1 MIKHKGLF
9 GLALLVSFTAF
20 AEQTIESVH
29 PFTAL
34 GNEHLNAFTKN
45 IAKKEVKEDK
55 DKSFFSK
62 LTGLDDPDFDIHQL
76 DDFDRYNLIFNEVFP
91 AKKLPTNNTV
101 CTSILWKDLELL
113 CGDHIKATTML
124 SRVDRTTTGFGH
136 AYLSYILTTPTD
148 SVATL
153 QNRQAIIRTLVE
165 EEKLAKTIEQHL
177 KEIKEKE
184 SALLHFW
191 KSEENKSNEMLLKG
205 LYWQTMFTGLNTS
218 VTAQEV
224 QTQGKNVLNFVN
236 PLMIPALIALD
247 IKYVSSSI
255 RLNHVLLG
263 AYNLLIAKIA
273 YDEQTR
279 YINVLNFIHEQTNSV
294 AAIVRT
300 LSTFE
305 NTFKKYPVLNNLEHA
320 QTITD
325 IAQETKALSAKLKR
339 LVALL
344 KTNTFKGKQTVFSL
358 KGRVR
363 VAYHLLKDIREEIVP
378 ALYAIGEIDA
388 YLSTAKLYK
397 EFEDQKVGYT
407 FVSYDVANKAHIV
420 MKNMWNPFVPV
431 NKVVVNSI
439 TLGQNMPQNV
449 ILTGP
454 NAGGKSTFL
463 KGLTTSI
470 LMAQTLGIAPV
481 KELSFTPFAKIN
493 TYMNI
498 TDDTAGGSSLFKSE
512 VLRAQSLLES
522 VKGLDSKNFSLSIMD
537 EMFSGTSP
545 KEGEAAS
552 YAVAKRLGEI
562 GNSILLLASHFPKLK
577 NLESKTANF
586 KNYQVRV
593 VRHDNGSFS
602 YPFKLEEG
610 AADQNVAIDILREQG
625 FDSSILDDANA
636 LLNE

>member
-45 IAKKEVKEDK
+45 ITKKEVKEDK
-55 DKSFFSK
+55 EKSFFSK

-76 DDFDRYNLIFNEVFP
+76 DDFDRYNLIFNEVLP
-91 AKKLPTNNTV
+91 AKKLSANNTV
-101 CTSILWKDLELL
+101 CTSILWKDLELI

-124 SRVDRTTTGFGH
+124 SQVDRTTTGFGH

-153 QNRQAIIRTLVE
+153 QNRQAIIRTLME
-165 EEKLAKTIEQHL
+165 EEKIAKTIEQHL

-184 SALLHFW
+184 SVLLHFW
-191 KSEENKSNEMLLKG
+191 KTEENTSNNMLLKG

-218 VTAQEV
+218 VTSQEV
-224 QTQGKNVLNFVN
+224 QTQGKNFLNFVS
-236 PLMIPALIALD
+236 PLVFPAIIALD
-247 IKYVSSSI
+247 IRYVSESASPI
-255 RLNHVLLG
+255 HALEG
-263 AYNLLIAKIA
+263 AYAALMAKIS

-279 YINVLNFIHEQTNSV
+279 YVNVLNFIHEQTNSV
-294 AAIVRT
+294 AAIVET
-300 LSTFE
+300 LNTFE
-305 NTFKKYPVLNNLEHA
+305 RTFKKHPALNNLEHA
-320 QTITD
+320 QIITD
-325 IAQETKALSAKLKR
+325 IAKETKNLSPKLKR

-407 FVSYDVANKAHIV
+407 FVSYDVANKAHIA

-431 NKVVVNSI
+431 NKVVANSI

-498 TDDTAGGSSLFKSE
+498 TDDTAGGNSLFKSE